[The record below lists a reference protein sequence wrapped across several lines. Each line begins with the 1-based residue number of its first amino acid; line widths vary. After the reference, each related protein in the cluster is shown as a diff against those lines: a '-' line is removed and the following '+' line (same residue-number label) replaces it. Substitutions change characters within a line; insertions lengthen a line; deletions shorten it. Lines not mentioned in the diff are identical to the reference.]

1 MMRDL
6 SAKRQAEKPSDK
18 VADFRHGAIHDVIVR
33 DLQKFEDTRGWLA
46 EIFRHDEL
54 NEEFYPQMTYISMT
68 EPHTTRGPHAHTI
81 QTDLFCFI
89 GPSNFKLRLWDTR
102 PESPTFGAMMTL
114 FVGEDNPQTI
124 IIPKRIVHGYQNIGD
139 RAGLVI
145 NCPNRLF
152 MGAGRSEKVDEI
164 RYENDPAARFSMD
177 D

>member
-1 MMRDL
+1 MHNL
-6 SAKRQAEKPSDK
+6 SVKRQVEERMREVVEFSE
-18 VADFRHGAIHDVIVR
+18 GAIDDVVVR
-33 DLQKFEDTRGWLA
+33 ELRKFEDARGWLA

-54 NEEFYPQMTYISMT
+54 NEEFYPQMAYISMT
-68 EPHTTRGPHAHTI
+68 EPHTTRGPHAHAD

-89 GPSNFKLRLWDTR
+89 GASNFKLRMWDAR
-102 PESPTFGAMMTL
+102 AESPTYRNVMTL
-114 FVGEDNPQTI
+114 FVGEDNPQMI
-124 IIPKRIVHGYQNIGD
+124 IIPKRVVHGYRNIGA

-164 RYENDPAARFSMD
+164 RYENDPLTIFKMD